1 MGYGIM
7 IEMLIPSDASGEL
20 PQGRGRKGHA
30 TRSAEI
36 YGVRATA
43 KEARTE
49 RNTYID
55 SSKENTSCPI

>member
-7 IEMLIPSDASGEL
+7 IEMLIPSDVSGEP

-36 YGVRATA
+36 YEVRATA
-43 KEARTE
+43 KEALTE

-55 SSKENTSCPI
+55 SKENTSGPI